1 MFKTFVD
8 KWKVLTIVD
17 IMMVYII
24 LHNMVIENES
34 VSILENLFE
43 LDNMSKDLLW
53 NIDIL

>member
-1 MFKTFVD
+1 MEGVNH
-8 KWKVLTIVD
+8 WD

-53 NIDIL
+53 NTNIL